1 MPLCSI
7 CKEKFMPKYSSLE
20 KWCSPPCEH
29 EYKVQLALKA
39 AEKFRKNREK
49 ERKKE
54 SDAVLNKMKE
64 KQKDAKF
71 YKKILMRV
79 FHTFIKL
86 RDKDD
91 GCISCGTKENIQFAA
106 GHYWTVGSAPAL
118 RFNEDNVHKQCN
130 MNCNKSK
137 SGNIVNYRPALIK
150 KIGIERFEALEAQK
164 GIPKKYT
171 VDELKEL
178 ITLYKQKIK
187 EMK

>member
-1 MPLCSI
+1 MPRCTI
-7 CKEKFMPKYSSLE
+7 CKTKFKPKYSSIE
-20 KWCSPPCEH
+20 KWCSRDCEV
-29 EYKVQLALKA
+29 EYKVKLGMKA
-39 AEKFRKNREK
+39 VEKFRKEKKKQGKEELNR
-49 ERKKE
+49 
-54 SDAVLNKMKE
+54 LKE

-71 YKKILMRV
+71 YKEVLKRV

-91 GCISCGTKENIQFAA
+91 GCISCGTKENVQFAA

-118 RFNEDNVHKQCN
+118 RFHEDNVHKQCN

-164 GIPKKYT
+164 GIPKHYT

-187 EMK
+187 ELK